1 MVLKEEVKISD
12 DITLEPYQ
20 EEKHLKTLEEMRN
33 DPELRHFL
41 YRTRELNIINR
52 EGNPV
57 GYVYFDQLHYLKDSV
72 SLTIG
77 LKSEYRSHSR
87 EDKNGIGQHVISAIS
102 HYLLDELG
110 FDAVVLETRP
120 LDARMQRVAERTQF
134 TRDDYLEMKFYE
146 EGYHDVPYVRRRERQ

>member
-1 MVLKEEVKISD
+1 MILKEEVKISD

-52 EGNPV
+52 EGDPI

-77 LKSEYRSHSR
+77 LKKECRSHSK
-87 EDKNGIGQHVISAIS
+87 EDKNGMGQYVVSSIA
-102 HYLLDELG
+102 HYLLDDLG
-110 FDAVVLETRP
+110 FDAVVLETSP
-120 LDARMQRVAERTQF
+120 CDARMQRVAERTNF
-134 TRDDYLEMKFYE
+134 TRDDHLEMKFYE
-146 EGYHDVPYVRRRERQ
+146 EGYPDVPYVRRKERH